1 MNILANELRL
11 GNYIELK
18 FTDEVIQKSLG
29 DKFSVEQINYHHIK
43 DLCVNDE
50 SVIYKPIP
58 LTEEWLLNFGF
69 IKDEYQA
76 KECGE
81 DVGDLFSFKKIYICK
96 KENDFF
102 HYIEIDSDEFY
113 SFCSTLIINIH
124 DLQNLYFAITR
135 VELTLKNS

>member
-81 DVGDLFSFKKIYICK
+81 DVGDLFSFKKIPSILAIHNKSRFTSK
-96 KENDFF
+96 KPFNSSIMFF
-102 HYIEIDSDEFY
+102 
-113 SFCSTLIINIH
+113 SFVIS
-124 DLQNLYFAITR
+124 
-135 VELTLKNS
+135 KNMVVK